1 MVFSSVISHLSIS
14 KETSREGVRTFT
26 GVLFGNGDGERN
38 HLVKKSKYRQEPS
51 SFVILFM
58 GSQIPQI
65 FVWKRVFMCVDV
77 FPDEFSFVVFQTW
90 KTELL

>member
-58 GSQIPQI
+58 ELHFTPILLWI
-65 FVWKRVFMCVDV
+65 WVIVCVDI